1 MHRHSLTGSLQRSHA
16 LRISFVFVGWVILLA
31 ACQQDVPV
39 EHDKAD
45 TIYIGDNIITMDYR
59 LKSPTAVVLRG
70 EKIVWVGDKAQIT
83 DWVGEKTVVEEL
95 NQRALLPGFID
106 AHGHFRGV
114 AATIDTV
121 NISSPPVG
129 PSIDIASLQANIKT
143 HLVRKDLPDG
153 AWVIGWGYDDS
164 LLAEQRHPTR
174 ADLDQVSTSHPIA
187 LIHVSGHLSA
197 VNSLALELLEITASS
212 EDPPGG
218 VIRRQG
224 NRQEPNGVLE
234 ESAAQG
240 VMEALSREYGVSTDT
255 IVRTQHNYASHG
267 ITTIQEGGQ
276 TAEVIGMFQKAA
288 DQGAFFLD
296 LVAYQWVNPE
306 TKTPDPEIFGEY
318 SNRMKLGGV
327 KIVLDGSPQG
337 KTAYM
342 TAPYLLPPDGQ
353 KPDYRGYPRYPDED
367 VDELVQRH
375 IKAGIPILAHA
386 NGDASIDQLLDALA
400 EQPSEGDHRTVI
412 IHAQTIREDQLDKV
426 AAMELIPSYFS
437 AHSFYWG
444 DWHRDSV
451 FGVARAERISPV
463 KSTIDRGVIY
473 TLHNDSPIVPPDMM
487 RLIWATVNRET
498 RSGKILGEQQ
508 RVSVRDALKGVT
520 INAAYQ
526 YFEEDIKG
534 SLSPGK
540 QADLVILDRNPLQV
554 PISELKDI
562 RVEKTI
568 SRGKTVFVRQT

>member
-1 MHRHSLTGSLQRSHA
+1 
-16 LRISFVFVGWVILLA
+16 LA
-31 ACQQDVPV
+31 SCQQDVPV

-45 TIYIGDNIITMDYR
+45 TIYVGDNIITMDDSH
-59 LKSPTAVVLRG
+59 KSPTAVVLRG

-83 DWVGEKTVVEEL
+83 DWVGEYTVVEEL

-106 AHGHFRGV
+106 AHGHFSGV

-129 PSIDIASLQANIKT
+129 PNVDIASLQANVRA
-143 HLVRKDLPDG
+143 HLAQENSTDRK
-153 AWVIGWGYDDS
+153 WVIGWGYDDS

-174 ADLDQVSTSHPIA
+174 SDLDQISTSHPIA
-187 LIHVSGHLSA
+187 LIHVSGHLSS
-197 VNSLALELLEITASS
+197 VNSLALELLQIDALS

-224 NRQEPNGVLE
+224 SSQEPNGVLE

-240 VMEALSREYGVSTDT
+240 VMEALGREYGVNADT
-255 IVRTQHNYASHG
+255 IVRAQHTYAGHG

-288 DQGAFFLD
+288 EQGAFFLD
-296 LVAYQWVNPE
+296 LAAYQWVNPDTE
-306 TKTPDPEIFGEY
+306 TPDLATFGQY
-318 SNRMKLGGV
+318 TNRMKLAGV
-327 KIVLDGSPQG
+327 KMVLDGSPQG

-342 TAPYLLPPDGQ
+342 TAPYLQPPDGQ
-353 KPDYRGYPRYPDED
+353 APEYRGYPRYPDEE

-375 IKAGIPILAHA
+375 INAGIPVLAHA
-386 NGDASIDQLLDALA
+386 NGDAAIDQLLNALA
-400 EQPSEGDHRTVI
+400 GHNSETDHRTVI

-426 AAMELIPSYFS
+426 AAMGLIPSYFS

-451 FGVARAERISPV
+451 FGEARADRISPV
-463 KSTIDRGVIY
+463 KSTVDRNLIY

-498 RSGKILGEQQ
+498 RSGEVLGEQQ
-508 RVSVRDALKGVT
+508 RVSVLDALRGIT
-520 INAAYQ
+520 INAAFQ
-526 YFEEDIKG
+526 SFEEDTKG

-540 QADLVILDRNPLQV
+540 QADLVILDRNPLHV
-554 PISELKDI
+554 PVSELKDI
-562 RVEKTI
+562 RIDRTI

>member
-1 MHRHSLTGSLQRSHA
+1 
-16 LRISFVFVGWVILLA
+16 LA
-31 ACQQDVPV
+31 SCQQDVPV

-45 TIYIGDNIITMDYR
+45 TIYVGDNIITMDDSH
-59 LKSPTAVVLRG
+59 KSPTAVVLRG

-83 DWVGEKTVVEEL
+83 DWVGEYTVVEEL

-106 AHGHFRGV
+106 AHGHFSGV

-129 PSIDIASLQANIKT
+129 PNVDIASLQANVKA
-143 HLVRKDLPDG
+143 HLAQENSTDRK
-153 AWVIGWGYDDS
+153 WVIGWGYDDS

-174 ADLDQVSTSHPIA
+174 SDLDQISTSHPIA
-187 LIHVSGHLSA
+187 LIHVSGHLSS
-197 VNSLALELLEITASS
+197 VNSLALELLQIDALS

-224 NRQEPNGVLE
+224 SSQEPNGVLE

-240 VMEALSREYGVSTDT
+240 VMEALGREYGVNADT
-255 IVRTQHNYASHG
+255 IVRAQHTYAGHG

-288 DQGAFFLD
+288 EQGAFFLD
-296 LVAYQWVNPE
+296 LAAYQWVNPDTE
-306 TKTPDPEIFGEY
+306 TPDLATFGQY
-318 SNRMKLGGV
+318 TNRMKLAGV
-327 KIVLDGSPQG
+327 KMVLDGSPQG

-342 TAPYLLPPDGQ
+342 TAPYLQPPDGQ
-353 KPDYRGYPRYPDED
+353 APEYRGYPRYPDEE

-375 IKAGIPILAHA
+375 INAGIPVLAHA
-386 NGDASIDQLLDALA
+386 NGDAAIDQLLNALA
-400 EQPSEGDHRTVI
+400 GHNSETDHRTVI

-426 AAMELIPSYFS
+426 AAMGLIPSYFS

-451 FGVARAERISPV
+451 FGEARADRISPV
-463 KSTIDRGVIY
+463 KSTVDRNLIY

-498 RSGKILGEQQ
+498 RSGEVLGEQQ
-508 RVSVRDALKGVT
+508 RVSVLDALRGIT
-520 INAAYQ
+520 INAAFQ
-526 YFEEDIKG
+526 SFEEDTKG

-540 QADLVILDRNPLQV
+540 QADLVILDRNPLHV
-554 PISELKDI
+554 PVSELKDI
-562 RVEKTI
+562 RIDRTI

>member
-1 MHRHSLTGSLQRSHA
+1 
-16 LRISFVFVGWVILLA
+16 LA
-31 ACQQDVPV
+31 SCQQDVPV

-45 TIYIGDNIITMDYR
+45 TIYVGDNIITMDDSH
-59 LKSPTAVVLRG
+59 KSPTAVVLRG

-83 DWVGEKTVVEEL
+83 DWVGEYTVVEEL

-106 AHGHFRGV
+106 AHGHFSGV

-129 PSIDIASLQANIKT
+129 PNVDIASLQANVRA
-143 HLVRKDLPDG
+143 HLAQENSTDRK
-153 AWVIGWGYDDS
+153 WVIGWGYDDS

-174 ADLDQVSTSHPIA
+174 SDLDQISTSHPIA
-187 LIHVSGHLSA
+187 LIHVSGHLSS
-197 VNSLALELLEITASS
+197 VNSLALELLQIDALS

-224 NRQEPNGVLE
+224 SSQEPNGVLE

-240 VMEALSREYGVSTDT
+240 VMEALGREYGVNADT
-255 IVRTQHNYASHG
+255 IVRAQHTYAGHG

-288 DQGAFFLD
+288 EQGAFFLD
-296 LVAYQWVNPE
+296 LAAYQWVNPDTE
-306 TKTPDPEIFGEY
+306 TPDLATFGQY
-318 SNRMKLGGV
+318 TNRMKLAGV
-327 KIVLDGSPQG
+327 KMVLDGSPQG

-342 TAPYLLPPDGQ
+342 TAPYLQPPDGQ
-353 KPDYRGYPRYPDED
+353 APEYRGYPRYPDEE

-375 IKAGIPILAHA
+375 INAGIPVLAHA
-386 NGDASIDQLLDALA
+386 NGDAAIDQLLNALA
-400 EQPSEGDHRTVI
+400 GHNSETDHRTVI

-426 AAMELIPSYFS
+426 AAMGLIPSYFS

-451 FGVARAERISPV
+451 FGEARADRISPV
-463 KSTIDRGVIY
+463 KSTVDRNLIY

-498 RSGKILGEQQ
+498 RSGEVLGEQQ
-508 RVSVRDALKGVT
+508 RVSVLDALRGIT
-520 INAAYQ
+520 INAAFQ
-526 YFEEDIKG
+526 SFEEDTKG

-540 QADLVILDRNPLQV
+540 QADLVILDRNPLHV
-554 PISELKDI
+554 PVSELKDI
-562 RVEKTI
+562 RIDKTI